1 MKINVEIDCT
11 PEEARAFFGLPDL
24 SPVHEAMV
32 TKMTQ
37 LASEGLSAQ
46 DMESMMRTWMAGMAG
61 MGENFQTLQKAFWSS
76 VPKKPAD

>member
-24 SPVHEAMV
+24 SPVHDAMV
-32 TKMTQ
+32 EKMTQ
-37 LASEGLSAQ
+37 LATEGLSAQ
-46 DMESMMRTWMAGMAG
+46 DMETMMRTWMTGMVG

-76 VPKKPAD
+76 MPKKPD